1 MRKTIFAL
9 SLFSLLLCGCN
20 NEEVKSGEEFKSDK
34 PIVEETDSKED
45 IEAEEY
51 TPLSADLNTFSFNI
65 DNSELGKINQT
76 FEHRQFTV
84 IGDEET
90 YRNFNVTFNSLLQ
103 VSNEKDNT
111 EINLPIVDF
120 AKQDIAVV
128 TYHEENIKSSFATRI
143 SGVMG
148 GDELILKTVV
158 KYEEEGDYSSF
169 GIFYA
174 VLKKDKYHRVREN
187 YVNFDDLRSTYTAGA

>member
-1 MRKTIFAL
+1 MRKSIFAL

-34 PIVEETDSKED
+34 PIVEETDNKED

-51 TPLSADLNTFSFNI
+51 TPLLADLNTFSFNI

-90 YRNFNVTFNSLLQ
+90 YSNFNATFNSLLQ

-120 AKQDIAVV
+120 AKQDIAVI

-143 SGVMG
+143 SDYMV

-187 YVNFDDLRSTYTAGA
+187 YVNFDDLPSTYTAGA